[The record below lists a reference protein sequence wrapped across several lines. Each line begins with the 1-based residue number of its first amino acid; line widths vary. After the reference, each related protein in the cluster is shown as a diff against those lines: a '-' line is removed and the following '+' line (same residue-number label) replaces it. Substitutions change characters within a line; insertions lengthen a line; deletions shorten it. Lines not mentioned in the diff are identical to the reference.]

1 MHVNVFKGMYIH
13 ISGKSLYGMHL
24 ISSLWACAQCCSSS
38 FDGQLLWDPGL
49 LNLSTMYENGSFG
62 RSLMLMS
69 RPGIRLQAINRE
81 LMRLVVCLGAVV
93 THLKDGLCPE
103 PQGSVID
110 PSRGILPR
118 LYSPFSK
125 MQFRLSKIILYWGN
139 FIIHK
144 MQCLDIGDDVY
155 LCWEGGDDALTQT
168 GQCGNTKGWMQG
180 EWWGCSCAATCQ
192 AWEPVCVYSRETVP
206 IQNNERALPLLN
218 NKKAILLLPP
228 PPKGHRVRDRESTQ
242 KPPVCRQS
250 GLAERGAKAEVIINR
265 AVPG

>member
-1 MHVNVFKGMYIH
+1 
-13 ISGKSLYGMHL
+13 
-24 ISSLWACAQCCSSS
+24 
-38 FDGQLLWDPGL
+38 
-49 LNLSTMYENGSFG
+49 
-62 RSLMLMS
+62 MLMS

-125 MQFRLSKIILYWGN
+125 MLFRLSKIILYWGN

-206 IQNNERALPLLN
+206 IQNNERTLPLLN
-218 NKKAILLLPP
+218 NKKAILLP
-228 PPKGHRVRDRESTQ
+228 PPKLTELEIESQ
-242 KPPVCRQS
+242 HKSLQS
-250 GLAERGAKAEVIINR
+250 VGSLVWQS
-265 AVPG
+265 AVPKLRSLSTEPSQAKHIFIDCVCVFLKPCAYSVVVSTCKF